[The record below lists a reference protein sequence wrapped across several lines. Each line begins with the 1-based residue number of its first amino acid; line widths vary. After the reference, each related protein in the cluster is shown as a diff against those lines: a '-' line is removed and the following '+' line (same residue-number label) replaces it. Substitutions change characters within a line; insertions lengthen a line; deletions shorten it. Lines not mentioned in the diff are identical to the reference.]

1 MKPEDVQ
8 GWVDE
13 HWSQETT
20 LGEWWH
26 QLAER
31 GLAYPSWPV
40 GSGGVGAS
48 ASGARALSAALAATG
63 VVGPPGGV
71 GQQLGG
77 PTVLAHGTAEQQASW
92 VGALASGQE
101 AWCQLFSEPG
111 AGSDLAG
118 LQCRAERDGDGWI
131 VNGQKVW
138 NSGASR
144 SDRGLLLARTNPDVP
159 KHLGITYFVIDM
171 NQPGVEARPLRQMN
185 GDADFDEVFL
195 TDAYVSDD
203 RIIGGL
209 GNGWKVAQTTLGY
222 ERASISS
229 RGAATATF
237 HPGPGGRNLDRRISD
252 LLACQPQTRE
262 RLGGGYLLPRSA
274 ALRLAAQC
282 DRTADP
288 VLRQRL
294 LDYLIRVELNRLTG
308 LRAKANA
315 GGGRPGH
322 EASIGKLALS
332 DLARRSRDLAMSILG
347 ASGMLAGNDAPNRG
361 AVQHMVLSSFA
372 AGLGGGTDEIQ
383 RNVIGE
389 RALGLPREPQ
399 VDKDVPFR
407 DLVRDLARGPR

>member
-1 MKPEDVQ
+1 MKPDDVQ
-8 GWVDE
+8 DWVDD
-13 HWSQETT
+13 HWSLEMT
-20 LGEWWH
+20 LGEWWM
-26 QLAER
+26 QLADC
-31 GLAYPSWPV
+31 GLAYPGWPV

-48 ASGARALSAALAATG
+48 ATEARALSAALAAAG

-77 PTVLAHGTAEQQASW
+77 PTVLAHGSAEQQAAW

-111 AGSDLAG
+111 AGSDLAA
-118 LQCRAERDGDGWI
+118 LQCRAERDGDRWVI
-131 VNGQKVW
+131 NGQKVW

-171 NQPGVEARPLRQMN
+171 NQPGIEARPLRQMN

-195 TDAYVSDD
+195 TDAYVGDD

-222 ERASISS
+222 ERASISN
-229 RGAATATF
+229 RGGGNATY
-237 HPGPGGRNLDRRISD
+237 HPGPGGGNLDQRLVD
-252 LLACQPQTRE
+252 LLAKQPNQSRE

-274 ALRLAAQC
+274 ALRLAAEC
-282 DRTADP
+282 DRTSDAA
-288 VLRQRL
+288 LRQRL
-294 LDYLIRVELNRLTG
+294 VDYLIRVEVNRLTG

-315 GGGRPGH
+315 VGGRPGH

-347 ASGMLAGNDAPNRG
+347 ASGMLAGDDAPNRG

-372 AGLGGGTDEIQ
+372 TGLGGGTDEIQ

-389 RALGLPREPQ
+389 RTLGLPREPQ
-399 VDKDVPFR
+399 VDKDVAF
-407 DLVRDLARGPR
+407 RDLARS